1 LNWETLNW
9 LDLSIVLVLFVSA
22 LLAFLTGLL
31 RELISVAAMM
41 LGLVVASLFYSTV
54 SSHVAKWLWGPH
66 VAAPAAF
73 IGLLILVWSVAGT
86 IGLLLVRTQ
95 AKNEFGFGDRVLAF
109 LSGLVKGLAL
119 ATVVLMILTVYLPAN
134 NQAFQESRL
143 YSFVAQ
149 GSRLFW
155 GLLQPEERSVLMQRL
170 EEFSKPAADPVE
182 GFV

>member
-1 LNWETLNW
+1 MNWETLNW
-9 LDLSIVLVLFVSA
+9 LDLSIALVLVVSA
-22 LLAFLTGLL
+22 LVAFLTGLL
-31 RELISVAAMM
+31 RELISIAAMT
-41 LGLVVASLFYSTV
+41 LGLVVASLFYGNV
-54 SSHVAKWLWGPH
+54 SAHVAKWLWGPH

-73 IGLLILVWSVAGT
+73 IGLLILVWSAAGT
-86 IGLLLVRTQ
+86 LGLLIVRT
-95 AKNEFGFGDRVLAF
+95 AVKTESGFGDRVLAF
-109 LSGLVKGLAL
+109 LCGLVKGLAL

-134 NQAFQESRL
+134 NQAFHESRG
-143 YSFVAQ
+143 YSFVIQ